1 MRVVP
6 ERRIVGIRRLLV
18 ANRGEIA
25 VRVMRACRE
34 LEIESVA
41 VCSTI
46 DADAPHARAADR
58 CVTIGPPRPQD
69 SYLSIGAIIDAARRT
84 GADAVHPG
92 YGFLSENPEM
102 AAACVEAGLRW
113 VGPPADVI
121 ARLGSKIDA
130 RRLMEAAGVPVVPG
144 ETPRDQSDAGLA
156 DAATRLGY
164 PLLVKASAGGG
175 GRGMRAVRR
184 ADEFAEAVRAA
195 RREATAAFGDGTLYV
210 ERLLSRPRHIEV
222 QIMADDEGHVVHL
235 YERECSVQRRHQ
247 KVIEESPAPHLA
259 PALRTRL
266 TQAAVT
272 AAEAAGYRNAGT
284 VEFLVE
290 HADGDGADAIVAF
303 LEMNTRLQ
311 VEHPITE
318 VVTGRDLVHAQLAV
332 AAGAPLP
339 WAQEDIQ
346 VRGHAI
352 ECRLYAERPDE
363 DFTPDAG
370 RLLRFD
376 EPTGPG
382 VRVDAGV
389 VTGSTVSVH
398 YDALLAKIVAHADTR
413 ELALA
418 RARAALRRL
427 VVLGV
432 ETNAALLSRI
442 LAHPRMVAGK
452 IDTAFLESE
461 LDALLV
467 NPTAADAD
475 NDDHDD
481 NEAGPAQ
488 ALAAA
493 LALHERLGSA
503 TDTGSG
509 APGDGHPPDDHD
521 PWDTL
526 GPWRMV

>member
-1 MRVVP
+1 MS
-6 ERRIVGIRRLLV
+6 IRRLLI

-25 VRVMRACRE
+25 VRIIRACRE

-46 DADAPHARAADR
+46 DARAPHARAADR
-58 CVTIGPPRPQD
+58 CVTIGPPRPMD
-69 SYLSIGAIIDAARRT
+69 SYLSIGAIIDAARQT

-102 AAACVEAGLRW
+102 AAACVEAGLIW

-121 ARLGSKIDA
+121 ARLGSKIEA
-130 RRLMEAAGVPVVPG
+130 RRLMVAAGVPVVPG
-144 ETPRDQSDAGLA
+144 DTPHDQSDAGLS
-156 DAATRLGY
+156 DAAHRLGF

-175 GRGMRAVRR
+175 GRGMRAVGSAHEL
-184 ADEFAEAVRAA
+184 ADAVHSA
-195 RREATAAFGDGTLYV
+195 RREALAAFGDGTLYV

-222 QIMADDEGHVVHL
+222 QVIADNEGRVVHL

-259 PALRTRL
+259 PAVRARL

-290 HADGDGADAIVAF
+290 GAEQGGNDSVVAF

-318 VVTGRDLVHAQLAV
+318 AVTGRDLVHAQLAI
-332 AAGAPLP
+332 AGRAPLP
-339 WAQEDIQ
+339 WTQEDIQ

-352 ECRLYAERPDE
+352 ECRLYAERPHE
-363 DFTPDAG
+363 NFTPDAG
-370 RLLRFD
+370 RLLRFQA
-376 EPTGPG
+376 PTGPG
-382 VRVDAGV
+382 IRVDAGV
-389 VTGSTVSVH
+389 ATGSTVTMH

-413 ELALA
+413 DTALA
-418 RARAALRRL
+418 RARAALDRL

-432 ETNAALLSRI
+432 WTNASVLSSI
-442 LAHPRMVAGK
+442 LSHPRMMAGQV
-452 IDTAFLESE
+452 DTAFLESE
-461 LDALLV
+461 IDALV
-467 NPTAADAD
+467 PTPAAVED
-475 NDDHDD
+475 
-481 NEAGPAQ
+481 ERRP
-488 ALAAA
+488 ALALSAA
-493 LALHERLGSA
+493 LALHERLE
-503 TDTGSG
+503 
-509 APGDGHPPDDHD
+509 PGGHPGTGTRANAAEPDHQD
-521 PWDTL
+521 PWHTL
-526 GPWRMV
+526 GAWRLT

>member
-1 MRVVP
+1 VS
-6 ERRIVGIRRLLV
+6 IRRLLV

-25 VRVMRACRE
+25 LRIVRACRE
-34 LEIESVA
+34 LDIESVA

-58 CVTIGPPRPQD
+58 CVTIGPPRPRD

-84 GADAVHPG
+84 EADAVHPG

-130 RRLMEAAGVPVVPG
+130 RRLMVEAGVPVVPG

-156 DAATRLGY
+156 DAAGRLGY

-175 GRGMRAVRR
+175 GRGMRAVSG
-184 ADEFAEAVRAA
+184 AHELAEAVRAA
-195 RREATAAFGDGTLYV
+195 RREASAAFGDGTLYV
-210 ERLLSRPRHIEV
+210 ERLLTRPRHIEV
-222 QIMADDEGHVVHL
+222 QIIADDEGHVLHL

-259 PALRTRL
+259 PGLRARL

-290 HADGDGADAIVAF
+290 GDGRADDAVVAF

-318 VVTGRDLVHAQLAV
+318 AVTGRDLVHAQLAV

-339 WAQEDIQ
+339 WTQEDIQ

-363 DFTPDAG
+363 EFAPDAG
-370 RLLRFD
+370 RLLRF
-376 EPTGPG
+376 EAPTGPG

-413 ELALA
+413 GAALA
-418 RARAALRRL
+418 RARAALTRL

-432 ETNAALLSRI
+432 HTNAGMLSRV
-442 LAHPRMVAGK
+442 LAHPRMVAGQV
-452 IDTAFLESE
+452 DTTFLESE
-461 LDALLV
+461 LDELLADQ
-467 NPTAADAD
+467 AAGDDA
-475 NDDHDD
+475 
-481 NEAGPAQ
+481 EGPAR

-493 LALHERLGSA
+493 LALRERLES
-503 TDTGSG
+503 GSG
-509 APGDGHPPDDHD
+509 LGPGTRADGRPSGHQN

-526 GPWRMV
+526 GPWRLA